1 MTVLDELLPRH
12 DVATHHAR
20 VVAAPPEKVWEAI
33 HGVTLAEMPAV
44 RLLFALRFLPTG
56 GREPI
61 LAQMQRAGFAHL
73 AEEPDREVVYG
84 VIAQM
89 WKPGGNVVTIRDGA
103 EFAAF
108 DRPGYAK
115 GAMSFRLDGT
125 LLETETRVLATDPGA
140 LRAFRRYWLFVR
152 PGSSLIRRLWLSAIA
167 ARAGTAATRSNGSC
181 SPPRPRRRRGRR
193 TSAA

>member
-1 MTVLDELLPRH
+1 MTLLDEYLPRH
-12 DVATHHAR
+12 HVATRHTR
-20 VVAAPPEKVWEAI
+20 LVAAAPERVWEAV
-33 HGVTLAEMPAV
+33 HGVTLGEMPAV
-44 RLLFALRFLPTG
+44 RVLFALRFLPTG

-61 LAQMQRAGFAHL
+61 LAQMQRAGFAQL
-73 AEEPDREVVYG
+73 AEEPGREVVYG

-89 WKPGGNVVTIRDGA
+89 WKPGGKVAKIRDGA
-103 EFAAF
+103 DFAAF

-115 GAMSFRLDGT
+115 GAMNFRLVGT
-125 LLETETRVLATDPGA
+125 QLETETRVLATDPSA
-140 LRAFRRYWLFVR
+140 LRAFRRYWLFVH

-167 ARAGTAATRSNGSC
+167 ARAGTAATPSNASC